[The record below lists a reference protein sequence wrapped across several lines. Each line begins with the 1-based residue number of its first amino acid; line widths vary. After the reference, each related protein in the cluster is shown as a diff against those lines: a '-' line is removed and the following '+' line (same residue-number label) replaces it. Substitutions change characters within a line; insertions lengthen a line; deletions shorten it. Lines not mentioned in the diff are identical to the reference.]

1 MTHPGPVR
9 PGGPPPPPVPLP
21 PPHPVPI
28 PRGYPLRTHI
38 AVAALASVLLGV
50 GVCVAP
56 GLLGLVLP

>member
-28 PRGYPLRTHI
+28 PRGYPLRTHV
-38 AVAALASVLLGV
+38 AVAALAVVLAAAGGVLGV
-50 GVCVAP
+50 AW
-56 GLLGLVLP
+56 